1 MKKNLLYSVLAVCL
15 MLFASCSQEEIVS
28 TAGNGQGGGLV
39 TVSVNMPD
47 EATTRAM
54 PSIEGYTRRCIM
66 QVVDAEGTA
75 IAGDDMRQV
84 QEVTGETVSFS
95 FTAPEEEYNVL
106 FWADYV
112 DKNINTDYLYTT
124 TDLTNVTMTMNRY
137 HMFQEYAD
145 AFCGSIKGGE
155 TSATLKR
162 PFSLLTISVEDVTN
176 YANYDQISIGEFTV
190 PDGYNVFN
198 KTTAATK
205 TISLVTADDNKAPV
219 NMVDAKGGVWAYVYV
234 FAPVDATSQTLLLP
248 ITLHSSTSAAADL
261 TFNATSTFAWDENM
275 RINFPI
281 PAEVPEEGE
290 IIDITVDFGD
300 GYEND
305 PVVPTLEVGAYV
317 NAAGEPV
324 ATAAEAV
331 GVVFA
336 LGAGSGDTPAAYGTS
351 YEGKTISAYAVALTN
366 GARGAFGN
374 GDETTA
380 FPTLTPNDD
389 FTSWTGYTRT
399 AELEAMIGDYASVAF
414 ANYNTWVAANP
425 LEGENVSPWYI
436 PSYKQLETF
445 CNLIFGEKADAD
457 FSAKL
462 KDSFNT
468 GDNKWFYISSTIRE
482 DGGFSAATIVQNA
495 GTCTFGGAEPQ
506 ITSSTCIRAVVTIF
520 AD

>member
-305 PVVPTLEVGAYV
+305 PVDPNAPLEVGDYI
-317 NAAGEPV
+317 NTNGEKV
-324 ATAAEAV
+324 ATAEEATA
-331 GVVFA
+331 VVFA
-336 LGAGSGDTPAAYGTS
+336 LAGQQTDASSYTGTV
-351 YEGKTISAYAVALTN
+351 EAYAVSLTKAA
-366 GARGAFGN
+366 GRAYLSAEGN
-374 GDETTA
+374 TWT
-380 FPTLTPNDD
+380 PTLVATTETDTDSPYSGYQLSSAMMTAVGD
-389 FTSWTGYTRT
+389 FASRLFTAYTT
-399 AELEAMIGDYASVAF
+399 WLGSGNSVS
-414 ANYNTWVAANP
+414 NSS
-425 LEGENVSPWYI
+425 GWYI
-436 PSYKQLETF
+436 PSYAQLQDILALD
-445 CNLIFGEKADAD
+445 NDALKAGLNTAYT
-457 FSAKL
+457 SAYFL
-462 KDSFNT
+462 
-468 GDNKWFYISSTIRE
+468 ISSSINEDLTIK
-482 DGGFSAATIVQNA
+482 G
-495 GTCTFGGAEPQ
+495 
-506 ITSSTCIRAVVTIF
+506 STYDPTTGNVTHADQPVDPTNHQGMIFPVVTIF